1 MDSETPMRAAKI
13 AASHGL
19 MPIRKN
25 TANGAAKKSSRSTM
39 YTIQAVRGFFTAT
52 SLPGVTAA
60 ILSRGAASAQ
70 PSVMW
75 CEYHRGM
82 VRFGII
88 GIVIAVAFTLYSLVD
103 AAMTDGARARGVAK
117 PVWVVLI
124 VVLPVIG
131 GILWF
136 VIGKGDTPAVRPA
149 APDDD
154 PRFSGTNMSSG
165 YLDAHMRD
173 LEARL
178 RELDEE
184 TFPGEQ
190 PGPAAGEAE
199 RPARDENR
207 RDENRRDGG
216 TQADGDASQ
225 P

>member
-1 MDSETPMRAAKI
+1 
-13 AASHGL
+13 
-19 MPIRKN
+19 
-25 TANGAAKKSSRSTM
+25 
-39 YTIQAVRGFFTAT
+39 
-52 SLPGVTAA
+52 
-60 ILSRGAASAQ
+60 
-70 PSVMW
+70 
-75 CEYHRGM
+75 M

-165 YLDAHMRD
+165 DLDAHMRD

-190 PGPAAGEAE
+190 PGSAAGEAE